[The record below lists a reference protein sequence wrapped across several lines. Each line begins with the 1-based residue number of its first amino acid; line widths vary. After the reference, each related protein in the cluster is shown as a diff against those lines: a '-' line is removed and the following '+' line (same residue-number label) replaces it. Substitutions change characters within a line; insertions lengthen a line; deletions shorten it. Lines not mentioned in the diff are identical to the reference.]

1 MTGNT
6 SNALGNQVSSLLTA
20 YIMDY
25 IIGMYQ
31 QNRKTSRQQSSEPL
45 RVLKCHGKYALM
57 AGNAIMQSIH
67 NEQK

>member
-6 SNALGNQVSSLLTA
+6 SSALGNQVSSLLMV

-31 QNRKTSRQQSSEPL
+31 QNRKTSRRQSSEPL
-45 RVLKCHGKYALM
+45 RVLKYHSKYAFM
-57 AGNAIMQSIH
+57 ASNAITQST
-67 NEQK
+67 